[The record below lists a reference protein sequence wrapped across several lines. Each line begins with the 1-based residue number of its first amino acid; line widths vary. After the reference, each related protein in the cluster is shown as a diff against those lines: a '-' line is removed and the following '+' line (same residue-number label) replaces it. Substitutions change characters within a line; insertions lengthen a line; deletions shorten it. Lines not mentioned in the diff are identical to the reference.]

1 MEKSNLLQQYDQ
13 VIKDQLEEGIV
24 ERTQESV
31 QEREFY
37 IPHKPVVREAA
48 ENTKLRI
55 VYDASARA
63 SDNSTS
69 LNECLNPGPP
79 LQNHLWNVLVRA
91 RFHPV
96 ALTGDL
102 KQAFLQVRIRE
113 QDRDALRF
121 HWFKD
126 CQTKTI
132 EVLRF
137 TRALFGLAPSPFLL
151 GGVIQHHL
159 ENYRTVY
166 PKIVHEIEK
175 SLYVDDLLSGGINED
190 EARRLKSTAT
200 EIFANANFD
209 LHKWHSNVRELESSA
224 NMSKGETETFAKQQ
238 LGVPKGEEA
247 SMLGLTWNKEEDSIG
262 VKFPSVPAEPT
273 KRGILGKVARIYDP
287 LGLVSPVTLTGKLL
301 YRDAC
306 NAKLAWDAKF
316 SLELSRRLMRW
327 EESLPI
333 SATTNRCLAAHREEI
348 DDIHLHSFGDAS
360 GKGVA
365 AAVYAVVFQP
375 SGVSQGLVAA
385 KARLSKQGLTI
396 PRLELVSGH
405 MAVNL
410 ITNVK
415 NALEGFPVSQQLC
428 WLDSSVAFIG
438 FVEMGATSNS
448 WEIEFRRLI
457 SIPT

>member
-1 MEKSNLLQQYDQ
+1 MSPGKEVNLSEMFITQTAAADLENLCRLDVLGLEDSPTGDQDTIYKEFQEQLVRSPEGWYETGLPWKGNHPTLPNNKSGSLRRLDSLVRKLEKSNLLQQYDE

-48 ENTKLRI
+48 ESTKLRI

-91 RFHPV
+91 RFQPV

-102 KQAFLQVRIRE
+102 KQAFLQARIRE

-126 CQTKTI
+126 CQTKTV

-190 EARRLKSTAT
+190 EARRLKS
-200 EIFANANFD
+200 
-209 LHKWHSNVRELESSA
+209 R
-224 NMSKGETETFAKQQ
+224 
-238 LGVPKGEEA
+238 
-247 SMLGLTWNKEEDSIG
+247 
-262 VKFPSVPAEPT
+262 
-273 KRGILGKVARIYDP
+273 
-287 LGLVSPVTLTGKLL
+287 
-301 YRDAC
+301 
-306 NAKLAWDAKF
+306 
-316 SLELSRRLMRW
+316 
-327 EESLPI
+327 
-333 SATTNRCLAAHREEI
+333 
-348 DDIHLHSFGDAS
+348 
-360 GKGVA
+360 
-365 AAVYAVVFQP
+365 
-375 SGVSQGLVAA
+375 
-385 KARLSKQGLTI
+385 
-396 PRLELVSGH
+396 
-405 MAVNL
+405 
-410 ITNVK
+410 
-415 NALEGFPVSQQLC
+415 
-428 WLDSSVAFIG
+428 
-438 FVEMGATSNS
+438 
-448 WEIEFRRLI
+448 
-457 SIPT
+457 